1 MMTPSFAENVP
12 NITVVAG
19 KDVVL
24 PCIVDNLEHLKVKK
38 IEKIKKKKRKK
49 ALNFKYSN
57 LGGVGTSRHSNHFN
71 NSHQGNDFQTSIIFV
86 KRKTKLTHTQK

>member
-24 PCIVDNLEHLKVKK
+24 PCIVDNLEHFKVKK
-38 IEKIKKKKRKK
+38 IEKRKKKKE
-49 ALNFKYSN
+49 
-57 LGGVGTSRHSNHFN
+57 
-71 NSHQGNDFQTSIIFV
+71 
-86 KRKTKLTHTQK
+86 KRR